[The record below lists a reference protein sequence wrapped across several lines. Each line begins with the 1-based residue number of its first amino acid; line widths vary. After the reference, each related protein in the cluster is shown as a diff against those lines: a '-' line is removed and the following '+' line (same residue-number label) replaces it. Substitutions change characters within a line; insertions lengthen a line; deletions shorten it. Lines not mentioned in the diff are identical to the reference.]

1 MPLTK
6 CPECSHDVSDQAP
19 TCPSCGYP
27 FKERV
32 HEPEFRAYRKR
43 VFIGTFILCLIGLP
57 VGIALE
63 HPYVIVLS
71 IAGIIATAIGLTRAT
86 RATHRS

>member
-1 MPLTK
+1 MSLIK

-27 FKERV
+27 LKEQV

-43 VFIGTFILCLIGLP
+43 VLIGTLILCLIGMPL
-57 VGIALE
+57 GLFLE
-63 HPYVIVLS
+63 QPYVFVLS
-71 IAGIIATAIGLTRAT
+71 IAGVIAAGIGLR
-86 RATHRS
+86 RGIHHS